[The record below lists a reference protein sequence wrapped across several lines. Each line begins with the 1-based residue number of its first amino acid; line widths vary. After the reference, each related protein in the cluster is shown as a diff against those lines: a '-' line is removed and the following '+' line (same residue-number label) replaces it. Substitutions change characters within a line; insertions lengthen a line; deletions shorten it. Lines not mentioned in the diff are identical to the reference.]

1 VNGRFEEALMQGTNR
16 PAELALPV
24 ASLTALRRTLD
35 AAVGPDD
42 AARALQSAGVA
53 AGDALYRIL
62 AQGPGPSN
70 GDPIAPAEWSED
82 TFWRR
87 FTELFER
94 RGWGRLSNRALHPG
108 VGALDASDWV
118 EVDLEAGARRPS
130 CHFTSGMLA
139 NLLGRVS
146 GEDVAVLEVEC
157 RSQGN
162 ERCRFLYG
170 SPAALEVV
178 YGAIRD
184 GQDTEASLAA
194 LG

>member
-1 VNGRFEEALMQGTNR
+1 MQGSNR

-24 ASLTALRRTLD
+24 ASLTALRRTL
-35 AAVGPDD
+35 AASVGADD

-53 AGDALYRIL
+53 AGDALFRVL
-62 AQGPGPSN
+62 AQGPGPST
-70 GDPIAPAEWSED
+70 GEPLSPADWTEGA
-82 TFWRR
+82 FWRR

-94 RGWGRLSNRALHPG
+94 RGWGRLTNRVMHPG
-108 VGALDASDWV
+108 VSALDSTDWV
-118 EVDLEAGARRPS
+118 EVDPDAGARRPS
-130 CHFTSGMLA
+130 CHFTSGMIA

-157 RSQGN
+157 RSRGD

-170 SPAALEVV
+170 SPAALEIV
-178 YGAIRD
+178 YDAIRE
-184 GQDTEASLAA
+184 GQATEASLAA